1 MMTSEPTVMQ
11 ELERFRSLVDK
22 GILDAAELQGAA
34 IAALCRGLE
43 LEWMLRHERDI
54 PRRTLLTALAE
65 HYGCPWV
72 EYDERRPVPPEL
84 LSGLDADRLCA
95 SQWFPVIKAGET
107 VVIAARNPHDPLV
120 TGEVRAF
127 VRAKTYEFQVALGED
142 IRAYIHDFLNGP
154 AEHLIG
160 NERTGL
166 AYWRNTMARW
176 RTRLACYRTDFAKV
190 RTNLGLLRG
199 GLGLIAI
206 GRTLLLA
213 HRASPLLYVYWLM
226 IALGFSLVILGV
238 YSYRRIKTSVLRPPK
253 PQTLVEVT
261 AATLH
266 FLEHYQFAED
276 QNAPP
281 STKGTM
287 LARLCDSLP
296 KQCVF
301 IAGSPDNKV
310 RSSLAHERNLLAAQ
324 RTLAA
329 CYRTIYARARTGLSF
344 IRSGVAFASIGLG
357 LIEYFGFNI
366 LAIVDSFLIA
376 SGVLMITDGA
386 LWYLPVRKEQA
397 EVPKYV
403 MPA

>member
-1 MMTSEPTVMQ
+1 MMTSESPVKQ
-11 ELERFRSLVDK
+11 ELERFRSLAAK
-22 GILDAAELQGAA
+22 GILSAERLETAATAA
-34 IAALCRGLE
+34 AGRGLD
-43 LEWMLRHERDI
+43 LEWILRHEHDI

-84 LSGLDADRLCA
+84 LAGLDADRLCA

-107 VVIAARNPHDPLV
+107 VVIAARDPHDPLV
-120 TGEVRAF
+120 AGEVRTF
-127 VRAKTYEFQVALGED
+127 LRATTYEFRVALAED
-142 IRAYIHDFLNGP
+142 IRAHIHDFLNGP
-154 AEHLIG
+154 PEHLIG

-206 GRTLLLA
+206 ARTLMLA
-213 HRASPLLYVYWLM
+213 HRASPLLYLYWLL

-261 AATLH
+261 AAVLY

-276 QNAPP
+276 GTAPR

-287 LARLCDSLP
+287 LARLGDSLP
-296 KQCVF
+296 NQCVF
-301 IAGSPDNKV
+301 IAGSPDNKT
-310 RSSLAHERNLLAAQ
+310 RSALAHERNLLAAQ

-357 LIEYFGFNI
+357 LIEYFGFHI
-366 LAIVDSFLIA
+366 LTILDCFLIA
-376 SGVLMITDGA
+376 SGGAMIIDGA
-386 LWYLPVRKEQA
+386 LWYLPVRKEQT
-397 EVPKYV
+397 EIPKYL